1 MKNLKLLFT
10 LAMIFVIVIACKK
23 DKEEETT
30 AQTDVVNVEKSTVSA
45 KWEVEG
51 DSDYD
56 TFEFN
61 ESGTYVVVKNSPD
74 KNPEDDII
82 LFGTYTID
90 GNLLILSNFGT
101 IKVLSLSDV
110 EISFAIKLLGETEYG
125 ETLVANKSEELPA
138 STNTQLLCRT
148 WKLVTLNGDSVAGTS
163 NELLMVFYTSGTY
176 VVTYIEDDQLGGLA
190 EWKWFDSDE
199 NVICYSWD
207 GPPNCEDV
215 AEIHVLEQNLLEV
228 SDTYFYYVM
237 VPINNTA
244 KSATFN
250 NNQMKQIFELNDG
263 ANPFIYIP

>member
-1 MKNLKLLFT
+1 MINFKYLF
-10 LAMIFVIVIACKK
+10 LFAMVFSVLIACKK
-23 DKEEETT
+23 DEEEDNTT
-30 AQTDVVNVEKSTVSA
+30 DTGVENVEKSTVSA

-51 DSDYD
+51 NTDYE

-74 KNPEDDII
+74 KNPEEDII

-90 GNLLILSNFGT
+90 GNLLILSDFGT
-101 IKVLSLSDV
+101 IKVMTLTDD
-110 EISFAIKLLGETEYG
+110 EMSFAIKLEGETDYG
-125 ETLVANKSEELPA
+125 DTLTAKKSEELPA

-176 VVTYIEDDQLGGLA
+176 VVTYIENEQLGGLA

-215 AEIHVLEQNLLEV
+215 AEIHVLNQNLLEV
-228 SDTYFYYVM
+228 SDAQYYYVM
-237 VPINNTA
+237 VPVSTTA
-244 KSATFN
+244 KSVTFN
-250 NNQMKQIFELNDG
+250 KSQMMQIFELNDG
-263 ANPFIYIP
+263 VNPFIYIP